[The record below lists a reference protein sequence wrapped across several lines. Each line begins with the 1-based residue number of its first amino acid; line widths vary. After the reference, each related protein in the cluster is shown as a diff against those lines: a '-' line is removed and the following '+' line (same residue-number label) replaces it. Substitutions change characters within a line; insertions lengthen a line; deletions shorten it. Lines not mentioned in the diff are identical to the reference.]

1 MVTVVLRLPSPRL
14 SPNSRGHWTIRARE
28 VRKYRQLAAWT
39 ATAERPSGWVALREA
54 TILSRFWFRDRRRRD
69 RDNLLAS
76 MKSAYDGLVD
86 AGILEDDSGVI
97 HLPIEVGY
105 DRARPR
111 VEIVVSPVSPRR
123 VGEADR
129 A

>member
-1 MVTVVLRLPSPRL
+1 
-14 SPNSRGHWTIRARE
+14 
-28 VRKYRQLAAWT
+28 
-39 ATAERPSGWVALREA
+39 
-54 TILSRFWFRDRRRRD
+54 
-69 RDNLLAS
+69 